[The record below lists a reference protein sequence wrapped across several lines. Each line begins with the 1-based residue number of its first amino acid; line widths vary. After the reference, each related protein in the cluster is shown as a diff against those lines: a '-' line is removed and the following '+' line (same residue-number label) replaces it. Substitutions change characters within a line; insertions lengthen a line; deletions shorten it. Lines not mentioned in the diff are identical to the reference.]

1 MRRSRAWVVIA
12 VGIAS
17 ILAVPSLVVLVSHAL
32 LAGVGAGTLVVGTGL
47 AWLVVAYRFPETAT
61 E

>member
-1 MRRSRAWVVIA
+1 VRRSRAWVVIA

-17 ILAVPSLVVLVSHAL
+17 ILAVPSLVVLVSQAL
-32 LAGVGAGTLVVGTGL
+32 LAGVGAGTLVV
-47 AWLVVAYRFPETAT
+47 AYRFPETAT